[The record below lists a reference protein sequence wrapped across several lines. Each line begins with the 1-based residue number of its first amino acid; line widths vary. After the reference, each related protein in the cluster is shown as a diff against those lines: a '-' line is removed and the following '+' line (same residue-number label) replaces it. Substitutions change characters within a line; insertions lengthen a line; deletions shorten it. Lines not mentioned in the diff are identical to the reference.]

1 MVTIIKN
8 KGTRNAF
15 VGVADAYIYIAR
27 IGLLAYHLVST
38 FELFKETG
46 VVFREQTQ
54 VVNPVFEIGNALN
67 AHTKSIAGVNVW
79 VDSAGR

>member
-15 VGVADAYIYIAR
+15 VSVADAYIYIAR
-27 IGLLAYHLVST
+27 IGLLACHLVST

-46 VVFREQTQ
+46 VVFREQT
-54 VVNPVFEIGNALN
+54 
-67 AHTKSIAGVNVW
+67 
-79 VDSAGR
+79 